1 MATAVARAPAV
12 NGTKRK
18 VDDLNEKSDGTALGP
33 INLTLSDPEESEGTD
48 GSDGEEEPFPE
59 LDLGSD
65 TEEDED
71 EEDEDDSEYDVE
83 GSEDDEDNEE
93 DDEDEDEEQ
102 TPDSRLT
109 RLIAKYTEKPDESDP
124 SELRLEDPRAPKIV
138 QSNITGFPKKVYPE
152 IDPVYDSDSSTEED
166 PNRIGNVPLHWY
178 DDLPHIGYDIDG
190 KRVMRPAKGDELDK
204 FLSTVEDPTSWSTA
218 VDKSTGAQV
227 QLSAEELEL
236 IGRLARAENP
246 DGDYDPYEP
255 MVEWFTGPGKEMT
268 MPLTSRPEP
277 KSRFIPSK
285 WEHKKV
291 MKIVRAI
298 RQGRITPH
306 GKMTAQQQPQ
316 FYALWST
323 NEESATSHRPP
334 LPAPKVRLPTHSES
348 YNPPKEYL
356 PTDEEK
362 KEWEEMDPEDRPE
375 NYLPR
380 SHDTLRHVPAYE
392 DFVKERFDRQLDLY
406 LAPRVR
412 RVKLN
417 IDPESLVPKLPSP
430 KELRPF
436 PTAQNVVFEHEGKA
450 RVRCVSWSMDGE
462 WVATGDERGTVRCW
476 EAEVGKCVWQGSF
489 GSEPVGAVEWCP
501 KYNFFLIAV
510 SGAVHLVIP
519 PFLPP
524 AQRAAGHTY
533 TTTAFSTPSAPD
545 PDAPKWTSAKTPL
558 ADGHV
563 LSISLTGNPKQL
575 AWHGKGDYFASV
587 APDAA
592 AKAVWIHQITKHHS
606 QSPFRKVKGTVQLVS
621 FHPKQPHFFVATQ
634 KYVRHYDLVGQ
645 KLLRTLTPGLRWIS
659 SLSVHPSGEHLIVGS
674 YDKKLAWFD
683 LEMGIRPFRVLRY
696 HSRALR
702 SVAFSPAHPLFASAS
717 DDGTVQVFHAT
728 VFADLMTD
736 PRIVPVKVLRG
747 HAVTDGLGVLGVRW
761 HPRLSWCVS
770 VGADGRAVLW
780 CN

>member
-1 MATAVARAPAV
+1 MATAVARASVA

-18 VDDLNEKSDGTALGP
+18 VDDLNDKSDGTALGP
-33 INLTLSDPEESEGTD
+33 INLTLSDPEESD
-48 GSDGEEEPFPE
+48 GEESSGGEEEPFPE

-65 TEEDED
+65 TEEDEEDEEYDSEDDIEGEEEEEDDED
-71 EEDEDDSEYDVE
+71 EEDEDD
-83 GSEDDEDNEE
+83 EDDEA
-93 DDEDEDEEQ
+93 
-102 TPDSRLT
+102 TP
-109 RLIAKYTEKPDESDP
+109 ESH
-124 SELRLEDPRAPKIV
+124 PRAPKIV
-138 QSNITGFPKKVYPE
+138 QSDITGFPKKVYPE
-152 IDPVYDSDSSTEED
+152 IDAVYDSDSSTEED

-178 DDLPHIGYDIDG
+178 DDLPHIGYDISG

-227 QLSAEELEL
+227 QLTPEELEL

-255 MVEWFTGPGKEMT
+255 TVEWFTGPGKEMT

-306 GKMTAQQQPQ
+306 GPVTAAQQPQ
-316 FYALWST
+316 YYALWST
-323 NEESATSHRPP
+323 ADEAEASRRPPP

-356 PTDEEK
+356 PTDEER
-362 KEWEEMDPEDRPE
+362 KEWEDMDPEDRPE

-436 PTAQNVVFEHEGKA
+436 PVAQNVVFEHPGKA

-462 WVATGDERGTVRCW
+462 WVATGDERGVVRCW
-476 EAEVGKCVWQGSF
+476 EAEVGKCVWEGTF
-489 GSEPVGAVEWCP
+489 GDQPVGAVEWCP

-510 SGAVHLVIP
+510 SGALHLVIP

-524 AQRAAGHTY
+524 AQRAAAHTY
-533 TTTAFSTPSAPD
+533 CTSAFATPSAPV
-545 PDAPKWTSAKTPL
+545 PDAPKWTSAKPLL
-558 ADGHV
+558 ADGH
-563 LSISLTGNPKQL
+563 ILTVSVPGNPKQL
-575 AWHGKGDYFASV
+575 AWHAKGDYFASV

-592 AKAVWIHQITKHHS
+592 AKAVWIHQVTKHHS

-634 KYVRHYDLVGQ
+634 KYVRQYDLVNQ

-659 SLSVHPSGEHLIVGS
+659 SLSIHPSGEHLIVGS
-674 YDKKLAWFD
+674 YDRKLAWFD
-683 LEMGIRPFRVLRY
+683 LEMGTRPFRVLRY

-717 DDGTVQVFHAT
+717 DDGTVQIFHAT

-747 HAVTDGLGVLGVRW
+747 HEVREGLGVLGVRW

-780 CN
+780 AN